1 MFGMGTGV
9 TLSSLPPEIVNLFAS
24 CTLTTAQHFS
34 IQAWPFQLVSFDLA
48 LNQALDLL
56 VSSSCMRYR
65 TSTDDLST
73 W

>member
-9 TLSSLPPEIVNLFAS
+9 TLSSLPPEIVNLFGFMHPDN
-24 CTLTTAQHFS
+24 CTARS

-56 VSSSCMRYR
+56 VSSSSMRYR